1 MAQPIEFGGWDYMF
15 VQPTVDSWSVSFD
28 GAEITHLWCQSLKK
42 HSLSVSDLFQHL
54 TIVSLSASELWEA
67 KRFWDRSAF
76 ARWPE
81 TGDSPF
87 PPSTLIFWMVL
98 PGFCHS
104 GLLICHFQS
113 FSTGE
118 KFTQLQNR
126 SSQRYAAHSYRHT
139 LCGIATHNNV
149 ISLAFIGI
157 HTLIVHLAHYIFMF
171 ESETTL

>member
-1 MAQPIEFGGWDYMF
+1 MRNYFNNNKKNPNTANLLNQLSLGVGLYVELECFIW
-15 VQPTVDSWSVSFD
+15 
-28 GAEITHLWCQSLKK
+28 WCRNYTPVMPKLKK
-42 HSLSVSDLFQHL
+42 THSLSVSDLFQHL
-54 TIVSLSASELWEA
+54 TIVSLSASEPWEA
-67 KRFWDRSAF
+67 KHFWDRSAF

-87 PPSTLIFWMVL
+87 PPSALIFWMVL

-139 LCGIATHNNV
+139 LCGIGYT
-149 ISLAFIGI
+149 
-157 HTLIVHLAHYIFMF
+157 
-171 ESETTL
+171 

>member
-1 MAQPIEFGGWDYMF
+1 M
-15 VQPTVDSWSVSFD
+15 VQKLHTFD
-28 GAEITHLWCQSLKK
+28 AKAKKK

-54 TIVSLSASELWEA
+54 TVVSLSASELWEA
-67 KRFWDRSAF
+67 EHFWDRSAF
-76 ARWPE
+76 ACWPE
-81 TGDSPF
+81 TEDSPL
-87 PPSTLIFWMVL
+87 PPSALIFWMIL

-139 LCGIATHNNV
+139 LCGISYTYQCDL
-149 ISLAFIGI
+149 ISI
-157 HTLIVHLAHYIFMF
+157 HRYSHINCASSTLTFSYVWT
-171 ESETTL
+171 ETTFYNINAMTASKTLDKIFA